1 MHLRNDRV
9 LTLLIA
15 LFFLI
20 IGTGAQNTSP
30 STPPPANP
38 PQSQAPAPVTTQPAT
53 PQQQPQPQSPEP
65 QGQQQQPA
73 QQQQSQQPNQTPE
86 PAPGQQ
92 PAQPAPGAPVGQ
104 EPDTAGGGFV
114 FRAQAQ
120 EVVLHAT
127 VVDEKQRLITNLTRN
142 AFQVFENGQPQPIT
156 SFRQED
162 VPVAMG
168 IVIDNSGSMREKREK
183 VAKAAEN
190 LVAASNAQDQVFV
203 VNFSDEYYLDQD
215 FTNDPK
221 KLRGA
226 LEKLES
232 RGGTALYDAVVASAD
247 HLKKNAKLQKKVLF
261 VVTDGE
267 DDASRESLEAAVRQ
281 LQEENGPTIYA
292 IGILGDEKQRRAKRA
307 LQTIAERTGGI
318 AFLPKS
324 VDEVDEI
331 SRTVAKDIRNQYT
344 IVYKPT
350 TPKRVGGYRTIHVD
364 ARASGYKGLV
374 VRTRSGYYPGQEQA
388 SGGSD

>member
-9 LTLLIA
+9 LTLLVA

-20 IGTGAQNTSP
+20 IGTGAQNTP
-30 STPPPANP
+30 SSPPAANT
-38 PQSQAPAPVTTQPAT
+38 PQSQAPAPQTAQPAT
-53 PQQQPQPQSPEP
+53 PQQQTQPQSPEP
-65 QGQQQQPA
+65 QGQP
-73 QQQQSQQPNQTPE
+73 QQSAPQPNQTPE

-92 PAQPAPGAPVGQ
+92 PAQPAPGAPAGQ
-104 EPDTAGGGFV
+104 EPDTSGGGFV

-156 SFRQED
+156 SFRHED

-168 IVIDNSGSMREKREK
+168 IVIDNSGSMREKRDK

-190 LVAASNAQDQVFV
+190 LVASSNPQDQVFV

-267 DDASRESLEAAVRQ
+267 DDASRGSLEQSVRQ

-292 IGILGDEKQRRAKRA
+292 IGILGDEKQRRARRA

-344 IVYKPT
+344 IVYRPT
-350 TPKRVGGYRTIHVD
+350 TPKRVGGYRTIKVD

-388 SGGSD
+388 STGGSN

>member
-20 IGTGAQNTSP
+20 IGTGAQNTTP
-30 STPPPANP
+30 SNPPAANP
-38 PQSQAPAPVTTQPAT
+38 PQSQAPAPQTAQPAT
-53 PQQQPQPQSPEP
+53 TQQP
-65 QGQQQQPA
+65 G
-73 QQQQSQQPNQTPE
+73 QTPQ

-92 PAQPAPGAPVGQ
+92 PAQEQPSAPVAPEGQ
-104 EPDTAGGGFV
+104 EPDTTGGGFV
-114 FRAQAQ
+114 FHSQAQ

-127 VVDEKQRLITNLTRN
+127 VVDEKQHLITNLTRDS
-142 AFQVFENGQPQPIT
+142 FQVFENGQPQPIT

-168 IVIDNSGSMREKREK
+168 VVIDNSGSMREKREK
-183 VAKAAEN
+183 VSKAAQN
-190 LVAASNAQDQVFV
+190 LIAASNPQDQVFV
-203 VNFSDEYYLDQD
+203 VNFSDEYFLDQD

-221 KLRGA
+221 KLRDA
-226 LEKLES
+226 LEKLEA

-267 DDASRESLEAAVRQ
+267 DDASRESLEQAVRQ

-318 AFLPKS
+318 AFLPRS

-350 TPKRVGGYRTIHVD
+350 TPKRVGGYRTIKVD
-364 ARASGYKGLV
+364 ARANGRKGLV

-388 SGGSD
+388 STGGSD

>member
-1 MHLRNDRV
+1 VSMPRRDIMHLRNDRV

-15 LFFLI
+15 LFFLC
-20 IGTGAQNTSP
+20 IGTGAQNATP
-30 STPPPANP
+30 SNPPAANP
-38 PQSQAPAPVTTQPAT
+38 PQSQAPAPQTAQPAT
-53 PQQQPQPQSPEP
+53 T
-65 QGQQQQPA
+65 QQPA
-73 QQQQSQQPNQTPE
+73 QTPQ

-92 PAQPAPGAPVGQ
+92 PAQEQPSAPVAPEGQ

-114 FRAQAQ
+114 FHSQAQ

-127 VVDEKQRLITNLTRN
+127 VVDEKQHLITNLTRDS
-142 AFQVFENGQPQPIT
+142 FQVFENGQPQPIT

-168 IVIDNSGSMREKREK
+168 VVIDNSGSMREKREK
-183 VAKAAEN
+183 VSKAAQN
-190 LVAASNAQDQVFV
+190 LIAASNPQDQVFV
-203 VNFSDEYYLDQD
+203 VNFSDEYFLDQD

-221 KLRGA
+221 KLRDA
-226 LEKLES
+226 LEKLEA

-267 DDASRESLEAAVRQ
+267 DDASRESLEQAVRQ
-281 LQEENGPTIYA
+281 IQEENGPTIYA

-350 TPKRVGGYRTIHVD
+350 TPKRVGGYRTIKVD
-364 ARASGYKGLV
+364 ARASGHKGLV

-388 SGGSD
+388 STGGSD

>member
-1 MHLRNDRV
+1 MPRRDTMHPRNDRV
-9 LTLLIA
+9 RTLLIA

-73 QQQQSQQPNQTPE
+73 QQQQSQQPKQTPE

-92 PAQPAPGAPVGQ
+92 PGQPAPGTPAGQ
-104 EPDTAGGGFV
+104 EPDTTGGGFV

-120 EVVLHAT
+120 EVMLHAT

-156 SFRQED
+156 SFRHED

-168 IVIDNSGSMREKREK
+168 IVIDNSGSMREKRDK

-190 LVAASNAQDQVFV
+190 LVASSNPQDQVFV
-203 VNFSDEYYLDQD
+203 VNFSDEYYLD
-215 FTNDPK
+215 
-221 KLRGA
+221 
-226 LEKLES
+226 
-232 RGGTALYDAVVASAD
+232 
-247 HLKKNAKLQKKVLF
+247 
-261 VVTDGE
+261 
-267 DDASRESLEAAVRQ
+267 AA
-281 LQEENGPTIYA
+281 
-292 IGILGDEKQRRAKRA
+292 
-307 LQTIAERTGGI
+307 
-318 AFLPKS
+318 F
-324 VDEVDEI
+324 
-331 SRTVAKDIRNQYT
+331 AKDIRNQYT
-344 IVYKPT
+344 IVYRPT
-350 TPKRVGGYRTIHVD
+350 TPKRVGGYRTIKVD

-388 SGGSD
+388 STGGSN

>member
-1 MHLRNDRV
+1 MHLRNDRA

-20 IGTGAQNTSP
+20 IGTGAQNTPP
-30 STPPPANP
+30 SAPPSANP
-38 PQSQAPAPVTTQPAT
+38 PQSQAPAPQTTQPAT
-53 PQQQPQPQSPEP
+53 PQQQTQPQSPEP
-65 QGQQQQPA
+65 QGRQP
-73 QQQQSQQPNQTPE
+73 SGQQPNQTPE

-92 PAQPAPGAPVGQ
+92 SAQPAPGAPAGQ
-104 EPDTAGGGFV
+104 EPDTTGGGFV

-168 IVIDNSGSMREKREK
+168 IVIDNSGSMREKRDK

-190 LVAASNAQDQVFV
+190 LVASSNPQDQVFV

-267 DDASRESLEAAVRQ
+267 DDASRGSLEQSVRQ

-344 IVYKPT
+344 IVYRPT
-350 TPKRVGGYRTIHVD
+350 TPKRVGGYRTIKVD
-364 ARASGYKGLV
+364 ARANGHKNLV

-388 SGGSD
+388 STGGSD

>member
-1 MHLRNDRV
+1 MHLRNDRA
-9 LTLLIA
+9 LTLLIT
-15 LFFLI
+15 LFLFI
-20 IGTGAQNTSP
+20 IGTGAQSTSP
-30 STPPPANP
+30 SNP
-38 PQSQAPAPVTTQPAT
+38 PQSQAPAPQTAQPAP
-53 PQQQPQPQSPEP
+53 PQQRAQPQPPET
-65 QGQQQQPA
+65 QGQQPA
-73 QQQQSQQPNQTPE
+73 QQPT
-86 PAPGQQ
+86 PGQQ
-92 PAQPAPGAPVGQ
+92 PAQEPPPSGAPAGQ
-104 EPDTAGGGFV
+104 EPDVSGGGFV
-114 FRAQAQ
+114 FHSQAQ

-190 LVAASNAQDQVFV
+190 LIAASNAQDQVFV

-247 HLKKNAKLQKKVLF
+247 HLKKNAKLQKKVIF

-267 DDASRESLEAAVRQ
+267 DDASRQSLEQSVRQ

-292 IGILGDEKQRRAKRA
+292 IGILGDEKQRRARRA

-350 TPKRVGGYRTIHVD
+350 TPKRVGGYRTIKVD
-364 ARASGYKGLV
+364 ARANGYKGLV

-388 SGGSD
+388 STGGSN